1 MHQYTR
7 SAFIRQMIENE
18 DRISA
23 SSEFSYKAHIRSRQ
37 DYDALYRRSIED
49 PDGFWGEAADEHLD
63 WFKHWDTSLRRG
75 SGGTAHLGGCG
86 GQQPPCPNATTP
98 FMP

>member
-23 SSEFSYKAHIRSRQ
+23 SSEFSYKAHIRRRQ

-49 PDGFWGEAADEHLD
+49 PEGFWGEAAAAHLD

-75 SGGTAHLGGCG
+75 SGGAAHLGGCG